1 MADLSNP
8 SLRVIQAV
16 PGNGSAAVCCL
27 HFALYSHVLCTSDTI
42 PSGIKKKKITCKL
55 EEKWHWVTAEKL
67 ENFYIHLGPGF
78 LRGIYHDTSA
88 NKSTQTL
95 GQLCMSFLQ
104 EKGYGN

>member
-1 MADLSNP
+1 ML
-8 SLRVIQAV
+8 LFAV
-16 PGNGSAAVCCL
+16 SILLCIAMFC
-27 HFALYSHVLCTSDTI
+27 ALLTQSHLVL
-42 PSGIKKKKITCKL
+42 KKKITCKL
-55 EEKWHWVTAEKL
+55 EEKWHWATAEKL
-67 ENFYIHLGPGF
+67 ENLYIHLGSAF